1 MVRDTKTF
9 LQGQGKGREFYLESM
24 KIDILKKS
32 PGKLKQ
38 FNTGDLIPFK
48 VEEKHLGFAVI
59 SMMFFLNEERIFFL
73 KTNHC

>member
-1 MVRDTKTF
+1 
-9 LQGQGKGREFYLESM
+9 M

-48 VEEKHLGFAVI
+48 VEKKYVGFAVI
-59 SMMFFLNEERIFFL
+59 SMMFFFNEEGNFFE
-73 KTNHC
+73 N